1 MAASEQGLAD
11 ASGRD
16 GAFTHPQR
24 PMEDPRDGPG
34 DGPEDKH
41 DGASRVG
48 HICAYDEAVSRADGL
63 GDEFRENDNDDDGK
77 DDGG

>member
-1 MAASEQGLAD
+1 
-11 ASGRD
+11 
-16 GAFTHPQR
+16 
-24 PMEDPRDGPG
+24 MEDPRDGPG